1 MVILISVATTIT
13 SIVSSYM
20 LTSSELSHEIDHR
33 VTAVTEKLSAGVDG
47 WMVKEEDWGN
57 Y

>member
-1 MVILISVATTIT
+1 MVILISVVTIIT

-20 LTSSELSHEIDHR
+20 LTSSELSHEIDYR
-33 VTAVTEKLSAGVDG
+33 VTAVTEKLSAEVDG